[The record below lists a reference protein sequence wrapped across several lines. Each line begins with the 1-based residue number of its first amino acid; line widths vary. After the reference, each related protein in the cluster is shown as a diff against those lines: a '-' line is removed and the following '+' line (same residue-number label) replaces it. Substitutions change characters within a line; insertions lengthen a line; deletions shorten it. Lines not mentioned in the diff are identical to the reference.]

1 MTTTTKSQFA
11 GRGIMG
17 VLSLM
22 TGIWI
27 AMTFKESSNWPV
39 STKAVMIAIAYCAA
53 IGGVALFGSYYK
65 QAEFKQLK
73 ASLLPMAVVLATLV
87 LIQLSKLI

>member
-1 MTTTTKSQFA
+1 M
-11 GRGIMG
+11 IG

-22 TGIWI
+22 MGIWI

-39 STKAVMIAIAYCAA
+39 STKAVMISIAYCAG

-65 QAEFKQLK
+65 QAEFKQMK
-73 ASLLPMAVVLATLV
+73 SSLLPMAVMLATFV
-87 LIQLSKLI
+87 LIQISKII